1 MNFKNFILKYQGK
14 FIDFDGIYSSQCMD
28 LLHQYC
34 VEVLGITD
42 GRVLSAPAAKDI
54 FNNFDT
60 IFGHELFDK
69 ITNTPDGIPN
79 EGDIIIW
86 GHGTWGHVAMY
97 YEGNVN
103 TFKSFDQNYPTGTP
117 CHIQGHNYNNVLG
130 WLRYKGSPPQ
140 EDIQELLDELRNDR
154 DRNWNLYK
162 EELGKREGLETQV
175 EDLDKRI
182 EIEEKKHEEYI
193 NSLANQLGPEC
204 PADES
209 AIKGKIEVLLASED
223 KHNEVVSQL
232 TNELK
237 AAEMTASALSE
248 SNEKLDGELFIL
260 DQKITDLEQLQP
272 INELTTKELLKALI
286 GKIFK

>member
-1 MNFKNFILKYQGK
+1 MKLKDFILKWQGRY
-14 FIDFDGIYSSQCMD
+14 IDFDNYYGNQCMD

-79 EGDIIIW
+79 EGDIMIW

-103 TFKSFDQNYPTGTP
+103 TFKSLDQNYPTGTP

-140 EDIQELLDELRNDR
+140 EDLQKILDEMRFER
-154 DRNWNLYK
+154 DRNWDLYK
-162 EELGKREGLETQV
+162 EEKGKREGLEVQV
-175 EDLDKRI
+175 KDLDERLSTC
-182 EIEEKKHEEYI
+182 ERRWGEFI

-209 AIKGKIEVLLASED
+209 AIKGKIEVLLANED
-223 KHNEVVSQL
+223 KHNEAVSTIQ
-232 TNELK
+232 NELK
-237 AAEMTASALSE
+237 ACTITANALE
-248 SNEKLDGELFIL
+248 QANLDLNEEVVKLEQEIVE
-260 DQKITDLEQLQP
+260 LEQLQP
-272 INELTTKELLKALI
+272 VKDLTTKELLQALI